1 MEREQN
7 YLVGEQGNGRLKGK
21 MEKWRKQLES
31 RKFYFQVI
39 CIGYGKDCGE
49 QNEIVRFGTAV
60 IV

>member
-1 MEREQN
+1 
-7 YLVGEQGNGRLKGK
+7 

-39 CIGYGKDCGE
+39 CTGYGKDCGE
-49 QNEIVRFGTAV
+49 QKEIVRFGTAV

>member
-1 MEREQN
+1 
-7 YLVGEQGNGRLKGK
+7 

-39 CIGYGKDCGE
+39 CTGYGKDCGE